1 MSIIEVKELI
11 KDFKVYQQQ
20 SGFVKVLKSFVKQD
34 IKKVNAVKNVS
45 FSINEGETVGVIGEN
60 GAGKSTTIKI
70 MSGILYPTSG
80 EVLVDGIRPYE
91 NRRRNAM
98 NIGVI
103 FGQRSRLLWDLPMKD
118 SFELYKE
125 IYKIDKEIFEENVKT
140 FIELLDMGDYIKT
153 PIRQL
158 SLGQRMKVEISLA
171 QLHDPKILF
180 MDEPTIGLDVLAK
193 SNIRQFILESN
204 KKRGTTTLLTS
215 HDMKDLD
222 QVCERI
228 IMISKGEII
237 YDGGIKEF
245 KLRYGGQTLIR
256 VVLANECVITHP
268 KFLVSKVDKYLYN
281 VIFDKNEISLPEVIS
296 YITSNCEVID
306 MSIKEPDI
314 EDIVKEMYVNNSAN
328 NSK

>member
-45 FSINEGETVGVIGEN
+45 FSINEGETVGFIGEN

-237 YDGGIKEF
+237 YDGGIKAVSYTH
-245 KLRYGGQTLIR
+245 LTLPTI
-256 VVLANECVITHP
+256 A
-268 KFLVSKVDKYLYN
+268 
-281 VIFDKNEISLPEVIS
+281 
-296 YITSNCEVID
+296 
-306 MSIKEPDI
+306 
-314 EDIVKEMYVNNSAN
+314 
-328 NSK
+328 

>member
-45 FSINEGETVGVIGEN
+45 FSINEGETVGFIGEN